1 MLAASLANIVVA
13 IHVDDAFTGGS
24 MPFALGSIGVRA
36 CLLGS
41 LIVGILGFALN
52 DSGVAIPA
60 MMFGIVL
67 PWVTWLLLRTEASP

>member
-1 MLAASLANIVVA
+1 
-13 IHVDDAFTGGS
+13 
-24 MPFALGSIGVRA
+24 VRA

-41 LIVGILGFALN
+41 LIIGVLGFALN

-67 PWVTWLLLRTEASP
+67 PWVTWLLLRTEADLMTEPSGTSETKSMSERGERVARAAESGSR